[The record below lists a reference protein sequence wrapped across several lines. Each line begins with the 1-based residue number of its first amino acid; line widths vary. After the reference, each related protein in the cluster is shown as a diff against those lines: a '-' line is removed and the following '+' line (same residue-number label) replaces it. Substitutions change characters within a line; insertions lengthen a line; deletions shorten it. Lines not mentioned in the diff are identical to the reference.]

1 MNSELNDFEIWL
13 KSALHDESEI
23 EVPSPRQP
31 VEKSFCLS
39 VAKVSY
45 GRETVVP
52 NQNMSERNKEIPTHR
67 LVVYDL
73 RGAWTKSNRNVAFA
87 LFDTFMKTMVIK
99 FHFIKL
105 DLLNDVEFVEDEEEF
120 VYRGAEGFQEG

>member
-1 MNSELNDFEIWL
+1 
-13 KSALHDESEI
+13 
-23 EVPSPRQP
+23 
-31 VEKSFCLS
+31 

-52 NQNMSERNKEIPTHR
+52 NREHNSCERNKDTPTHR

-87 LFDTFMKTMVIK
+87 LFDTFMKNKVGGAQIVAT
-99 FHFIKL
+99 
-105 DLLNDVEFVEDEEEF
+105 FVS
-120 VYRGAEGFQEG
+120 VGFSK

>member
-13 KSALHDESEI
+13 KSALQDESEI

-45 GRETVVP
+45 GRETVVH
-52 NQNMSERNKEIPTHR
+52 NQNMSERNKEVPTHR

-87 LFDTFMKTMVIK
+87 LFDTFMKITVRK
-99 FHFIKL
+99 C
-105 DLLNDVEFVEDEEEF
+105 
-120 VYRGAEGFQEG
+120 